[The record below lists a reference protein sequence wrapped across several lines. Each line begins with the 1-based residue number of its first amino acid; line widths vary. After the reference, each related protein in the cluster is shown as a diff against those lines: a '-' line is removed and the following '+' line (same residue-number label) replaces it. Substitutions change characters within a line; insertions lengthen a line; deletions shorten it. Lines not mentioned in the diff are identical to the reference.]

1 MKIFLTGASGFIGSK
16 LAKRLAEDNHQLTIL
31 LRDPSKAEE
40 FAVAGIKIIYGDILN
55 KEALRKGMQNC
66 DWVFHLAA
74 YTRPASKDPDLPYRI
89 NVSGTLNILDSA
101 RENSVKK
108 VIITSTAGTLGYSL
122 DGTPV
127 NETMN
132 RPLQY
137 HTEYERT
144 KAIAE
149 KKAAEYNSD
158 KLEVIILNP
167 TRVYGPGKLSL
178 SNSVTRII
186 SLYGKGLWR
195 IIPGDGESIG
205 NYVFID
211 DVVNGHILAAQYGKG
226 GERYILGGENITYR
240 EFFNTLGD
248 LYGKR
253 RKLIRLKGSSL
264 KRIVRL
270 AGAWSGITGTPA
282 FISNDW
288 VDKFLQNWI
297 VSSKKAIETLQYRV
311 TPFRD
316 GVEKTLLWLQ
326 SAKK

>member
-1 MKIFLTGASGFIGSK
+1 M
-16 LAKRLAEDNHQLTIL
+16 
-31 LRDPSKAEE
+31 
-40 FAVAGIKIIYGDILN
+40 
-55 KEALRKGMQNC
+55 EA
-66 DWVFHLAA
+66 
-74 YTRPASKDPDLPYRI
+74 
-89 NVSGTLNILDSA
+89 
-101 RENSVKK
+101 
-108 VIITSTAGTLGYSL
+108 
-122 DGTPV
+122 PV
-127 NETMN
+127 DETMN
-132 RPLQY
+132 RTPVY

-149 KKAAEYNSD
+149 KEAAEYNSD
-158 KLEVIILNP
+158 NLEVIILNP
-167 TRVYGPGKLSL
+167 TRVYGPGKPSI

-211 DVVNGHILAAQYGKG
+211 DVVNGHILAAHYGKG

-253 RKLIRLKGSSL
+253 RKLIRLNGSSL
-264 KRIVRL
+264 KGIARIAR
-270 AGAWSGITGTPA
+270 AWSGITGTPS

-288 VDKFLQNWI
+288 MDKFIQNWI
-297 VSSKKAIETLQYRV
+297 VSCNKAIEYLHYNI
-311 TPFRD
+311 TPLRD

-326 SAKK
+326 SGKK